1 MKPISIKMKITLW
14 HTAFIFIITMLMLTF
29 IISISR
35 KFLGAEFQSEL
46 IEETADFVDDIE
58 VYGTS
63 YYYDDPPS
71 FYEDGILF
79 SVYNNQGQLLEG
91 SVPNGFPL
99 NTTLNNGLF
108 QEVSSV
114 SGKWMTYDVAIP
126 LGSGQYLWVRG
137 VSSSEALSGLNRIFL
152 LFLFVSCPILV
163 ITAAL
168 GGYFITKRAF
178 KPVEKI
184 RETADIIGKEGD
196 LSKRI
201 PVPKAKDELYALT
214 DTFNTMLSR
223 LEEAFQNERQFTAD
237 ASHELR
243 TPTAVILSQCEY
255 ALLPDATEK
264 EYLESLS
271 VIENQAKK
279 MSALISSLLLF
290 ARADNKKQVLQM
302 EKVDLSILAEMVVEE
317 LTTKAE
323 KKQITLFSSLHP
335 DVFVMGDQSFLMR
348 LFINLIENSI
358 HYGKEGGTTSVK
370 LYEQSGQ
377 ALCRIEDNGIG
388 ISKDD
393 LPNIWKRFYRA
404 DKARTLSNES
414 GTGLGL
420 SMVQWIVNAHH
431 GHIEVESS
439 LSQGTCFTFFLPL
452 VPSA

>member
-1 MKPISIKMKITLW
+1 
-14 HTAFIFIITMLMLTF
+14 
-29 IISISR
+29 
-35 KFLGAEFQSEL
+35 
-46 IEETADFVDDIE
+46 
-58 VYGTS
+58 
-63 YYYDDPPS
+63 
-71 FYEDGILF
+71 
-79 SVYNNQGQLLEG
+79 
-91 SVPNGFPL
+91 
-99 NTTLNNGLF
+99 
-108 QEVSSV
+108 
-114 SGKWMTYDVAIP
+114 
-126 LGSGQYLWVRG
+126 
-137 VSSSEALSGLNRIFL
+137 
-152 LFLFVSCPILV
+152 
-163 ITAAL
+163 
-168 GGYFITKRAF
+168 
-178 KPVEKI
+178 
-184 RETADIIGKEGD
+184 
-196 LSKRI
+196 
-201 PVPKAKDELYALT
+201 
-214 DTFNTMLSR
+214 
-223 LEEAFQNERQFTAD
+223 
-237 ASHELR
+237 
-243 TPTAVILSQCEY
+243 
-255 ALLPDATEK
+255 
-264 EYLESLS
+264 
-271 VIENQAKK
+271 